1 MAEFRR
7 WGAGMGQGVRAI
19 EALAMRL
26 CPSRS
31 AARRFCM
38 LLQQVCRCIFGVAM
52 TAHVDSQL
60 AVRHLC
66 SGWWRVFSLVAVLQ
80 TGFLC
85 SISCNRP
92 FKVILRINHDVRAF
106 VLWCFREPDGLDSPR
121 LSLVSRQGGTVC
133 RSHSTQTPQLASS
146 LQPLGGVLCPLEL
159 FDNQGD
165 ALWF

>member
-1 MAEFRR
+1 VCYLRHACLRAGDTGLLARSQFRR

-92 FKVILRINHDVRAF
+92 FK
-106 VLWCFREPDGLDSPR
+106 
-121 LSLVSRQGGTVC
+121 GGTVC
-133 RSHSTQTPQLASS
+133 RSLSTQTPQLASS